1 MPEFSVD
8 GVCARFLLRCRGP
21 GREGTAE
28 GRREGRGPP
37 ARERRG
43 EERGSHYFPRGSPSP
58 QVVGT
63 RTVLL
68 VGKGRSMSERS
79 TVKKTFNMAPA
90 HGKCLGKARFLE
102 PLLFTL
108 EDSLKDS
115 QKLHAKSLRVT
126 SVSRIGRRLTR
137 RSKTSRLL
145 SDAVAKGNFLLNL
158 HLGQ

>member
-1 MPEFSVD
+1 M
-8 GVCARFLLRCRGP
+8 P

-28 GRREGRGPP
+28 GRREEGAACSGE
-37 ARERRG
+37 ERRG
-43 EERGSHYFPRGSPSP
+43 LDGSHYLYFPRGSPSP

-63 RTVLL
+63 RTVLR

-79 TVKKTFNMAPA
+79 TVKKMFNMAPRPWETSWQ
-90 HGKCLGKARFLE
+90 GEVPCT
-102 PLLFTL
+102 PCFTL

-115 QKLHAKSLRVT
+115 PPKLHAKTLRVT

-145 SDAVAKGNFLLNL
+145 SDAVANGNFLLNL